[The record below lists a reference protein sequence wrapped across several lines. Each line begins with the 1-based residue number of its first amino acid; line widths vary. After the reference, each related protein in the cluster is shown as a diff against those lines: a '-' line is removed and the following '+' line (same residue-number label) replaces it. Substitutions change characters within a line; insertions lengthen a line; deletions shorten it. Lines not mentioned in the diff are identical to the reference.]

1 METRTSRRSDRVFL
15 ELDIVVTGCELSGRE
30 FVERTQTLVLS
41 RHGAKILSRYQLVPQ
56 QEVIIRCVK
65 TDKEAVACVV
75 GTIGETPEGYYYGIA
90 ALDPEFNMWD
100 IEFPPL
106 SEAEAAGSKTL
117 LECFGCHKLE
127 VVCLGVF
134 ELEVLMASQR
144 LLRYCERCADSSVW
158 KQASEKD
165 AQKPAAEAAPPPL
178 PPPRTQNDR
187 KYARVNIK
195 VDACLRLPG
204 RMEEIVLTENASRG
218 GIRFR
223 SKTQLQMG
231 ATIEV
236 AVPYAQGGVNIFVP
250 ARIAYSEK
258 TPDAGVSAYGVCYI
272 SERMASSSGGKR
284 TPPPS

>member
-15 ELDIVVTGCELSGRE
+15 ELDIVVTGSELSGRE

-41 RHGAKILSRYQLVPQ
+41 RHGAKIISRYQLVPQ
-56 QEVIIRCVK
+56 QEVIIRCLK
-65 TDKEAVACVV
+65 TDKEAVAYVV
-75 GTIGETPEGYYYGIA
+75 GTIGESPEGYYYGIA
-90 ALDPEFNMWD
+90 TLDPEFNMWD

-106 SEAEAAGSKTL
+106 PEGEVAGSKTL
-117 LECFGCHKLE
+117 LECLGCHKLE

-144 LLRYCERCADSSVW
+144 LLRYCERCSDSSVW

-165 AQKPAAEAAPPPL
+165 AQKHAAEAALLPA

-187 KYARVNIK
+187 KYPRLHIQVE
-195 VDACLRLPG
+195 ACLRLPG
-204 RMEEIVLTENASRG
+204 QVEEIVVTENCSRG

-223 SKTQLQMG
+223 SKAQLQMG

-236 AVPYAQGGVNIFVP
+236 AVPYARGGVNIFVP
-250 ARIAYSEK
+250 VRVAYSEK
-258 TPDAGVSAYGVCYI
+258 ASAAGVTAYGVCYV
-272 SERMASSSGGKR
+272 SERIASSPSGQR
-284 TPPPS
+284 TPPS